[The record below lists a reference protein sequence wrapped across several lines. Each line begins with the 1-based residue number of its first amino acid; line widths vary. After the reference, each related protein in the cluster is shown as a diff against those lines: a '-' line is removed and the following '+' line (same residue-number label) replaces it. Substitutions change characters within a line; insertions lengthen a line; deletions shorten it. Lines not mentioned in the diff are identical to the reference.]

1 MQTLQS
7 ERSLRRELQ
16 YAQGFSVWALLLAV
30 LGSVAGTI
38 FTSAFGTGHW
48 GTLAGAA
55 VGPVIGT
62 TFSTKH
68 TGERGR
74 VRNAIIIILSIG
86 ALLITVT
93 GFTLADRVAGKSI
106 LPGPD
111 PQAGTFFGPASQPSS
126 TASVTPSSGS
136 KPNGPAIQVQPSG
149 PLDCGAAAVGAATA
163 CPQAITITS
172 AGTGALRITSVVMA
186 GSDMQDFIPSQDC
199 VGISLDLS
207 QTCDLKVSFQPT
219 AAGPRQATLVI
230 HQNIPW
236 PDKGT
241 TITLTGNGTGT
252 DGGSGGNSSARF
264 NLVASPDNASC
275 NYIPNGALGGADELS
290 VDFYFLIIDGK
301 PSDVPGGLSVTGS
314 SNTGLYTHYYTSPN
328 NQALSVA
335 QFALRPGD
343 FGVLHTIKITVD
355 SANQVEETS
364 ESDNTIVVSVL
375 LPSPRPT
382 STIDP
387 LACTISRG

>member
-1 MQTLQS
+1 MQTSQP
-7 ERSLRRELQ
+7 ERSLRGELQ
-16 YAQGFSVWALLLAV
+16 YAQGFSAWVLLLAV
-30 LGSVAGTI
+30 LGSIAGTI

-55 VGPVIGT
+55 VGPVIST
-62 TFSTKH
+62 TFSTKY

-111 PQAGTFFGPASQPSS
+111 PQAGTFFGPASQPTS
-126 TASVTPSSGS
+126 TPSVTPSSGP
-136 KPNGPAIQVQPSG
+136 KRNGPAIQIQPSG

-172 AGTGALRITSVVMA
+172 AGTSALRITSVVMA
-186 GSDMQDFIPSQDC
+186 GPDMQDFIPSQDC
-199 VGISLDLS
+199 VGISLDPS
-207 QTCDLKVSFQPT
+207 QTCGLKVSFQPT
-219 AAGPRQATLVI
+219 AMGPRQATLVI

-241 TITLTGNGTGT
+241 TITLTGT
-252 DGGSGGNSSARF
+252 GSGGNSTARF
-264 NLVASPDNASC
+264 DLVASPDNASC
-275 NYIPNGALGGADELS
+275 NYIPNGALSGADELS
-290 VDFYFLIIDGK
+290 VDFYFLIIGGN
-301 PSDVPGGLSVTGS
+301 PSDVPAGLSVTGS
-314 SNTGLYTHYYTSPN
+314 SDTGLYTHYYTSPN

-355 SANQVEETS
+355 STNQVGETD
-364 ESDNTIVVSVL
+364 ESDNTIVVSVR

>member
-1 MQTLQS
+1 MQTSQPR
-7 ERSLRRELQ
+7 RSLRRELQ
-16 YAQGFSVWALLLAV
+16 YAQGFSAWALVLAV

-48 GTLAGAA
+48 GILAGAV
-55 VGPVIGT
+55 VGPVIST
-62 TFSTKH
+62 TFSTKY

-74 VRNAIIIILSIG
+74 VRNATIIILSIG

-93 GFTLADRVAGKSI
+93 GFTFADRVAGKSI

-111 PQAGTFFGPASQPSS
+111 PQAGTFFPASQPS
-126 TASVTPSSGS
+126 TTPSVTPSSGL
-136 KPNGPAIQVQPSG
+136 KHNGPAIQIQPSG

-163 CPQAITITS
+163 CAQAITITS
-172 AGTGALRITSVVMA
+172 AGTGALHITSVVMA

-199 VGISLDLS
+199 AGISLDPS
-207 QTCDLKVSFQPT
+207 QTCDLKVSFQP
-219 AAGPRQATLVI
+219 AVAGPRQATLTI

-241 TITLTGNGTGT
+241 TITLTGTGTG
-252 DGGSGGNSSARF
+252 GGGNSSAKF
-264 NLVASPDNASC
+264 NLVASPDSASC
-275 NYIPNGALGGADELS
+275 NYIPNGALSGADELS
-290 VDFYFLIIDGK
+290 VDFYFLIIGGN

-314 SNTGLYTHYYTSPN
+314 SDTGLYTRYYTSPN
-328 NQALSVA
+328 NRALSVA

-355 SANQVEETS
+355 SANQLNETD
-364 ESDNTIVVSVL
+364 ESDNTIVVSVR

>member
-1 MQTLQS
+1 MQTSQP
-7 ERSLRRELQ
+7 ERSLRRELE
-16 YAQGFSVWALLLAV
+16 YAQGFSSWALLLAV
-30 LGSVAGTI
+30 LGSVAGTT

-48 GTLAGAA
+48 GILAGAA
-55 VGPVIGT
+55 VGPVIST
-62 TFSTKH
+62 TFSTKY
-68 TGERGR
+68 TGERGH
-74 VRNAIIIILSIG
+74 VRNAIIIILSIA

-93 GFTLADRVAGKSI
+93 GFTFADRVAGRSI

-111 PQAGTFFGPASQPSS
+111 PQVGTFFGPASQPSS
-126 TASVTPSSGS
+126 TPSVTPSSGP
-136 KPNGPAIQVQPSG
+136 KRNGPAIQIQPSG
-149 PLDCGAAAVGAATA
+149 PLDCGAAAVSAATA

-172 AGTGALRITSVVMA
+172 VGTGVLRITSVAMA

-199 VGISLDLS
+199 VGISLDPS

-241 TITLTGNGTGT
+241 MITLTGTGTGT
-252 DGGSGGNSSARF
+252 GIARF
-264 NLVASPDNASC
+264 NLVASLDNASC
-275 NYIPNGALGGADELS
+275 SYIPNGTLSGADELS
-290 VDFYFLIIDGK
+290 VDFYFLIIGGN

-314 SNTGLYTHYYTSPN
+314 SDTGLYTRYYAAPS

-355 SANQVEETS
+355 SADQVEETD
-364 ESDNTIVVSVL
+364 ESDNTIVVSVR

>member
-1 MQTLQS
+1 MQTSQP

-16 YAQGFSVWALLLAV
+16 YAQGFSAWALLLAV

-55 VGPVIGT
+55 VGPVIST
-62 TFSTKH
+62 TFSTKY

-74 VRNAIIIILSIG
+74 VRNATIIILSIA

-93 GFTLADRVAGKSI
+93 GFTFADRVAGKSI

-111 PQAGTFFGPASQPSS
+111 PQAGTFFHPASQAGS
-126 TASVTPSSGS
+126 TPSVTPSSG
-136 KPNGPAIQVQPSG
+136 PQRNGPAIQIQPSG
-149 PLDCGAAAVGAATA
+149 PLGCGAAAVSAVTA

-172 AGTGALRITSVVMA
+172 AGTSALRITSVVMA

-199 VGISLDLS
+199 VGISLDPS

-241 TITLTGNGTGT
+241 TITLTGTGT
-252 DGGSGGNSSARF
+252 DGGSGGNSNARF

-275 NYIPNGALGGADELS
+275 NYIPNGASSGADELS
-290 VDFYFLIIDGK
+290 IDFYFLIIGGN

-314 SNTGLYTHYYTSPN
+314 SDTGLYTRYYTSPN

-355 SANQVEETS
+355 SANQVDETD
-364 ESDNTIVVSVL
+364 ESDNTIVVSVR

>member
-1 MQTLQS
+1 MQTSQP
-7 ERSLRRELQ
+7 EQSLRRELQ
-16 YAQGFSVWALLLAV
+16 YAQGFSVWVLLLAV

-55 VGPVIGT
+55 VGPVIST
-62 TFSTKH
+62 VFSTRY
-68 TGERGR
+68 TGEKGR
-74 VRNAIIIILSIG
+74 VRSTIIIILSIG
-86 ALLITVT
+86 ALIITVT
-93 GFTLADRVAGKSI
+93 GFTFADRVAGKSI

-111 PQAGTFFGPASQPSS
+111 PQAGTFFSPASQPSS
-126 TASVTPSSGS
+126 TSPVTPASEP
-136 KPNGPAIQVQPSG
+136 KRIGPAIQIQPSG
-149 PLDCGAAAVGAATA
+149 PMDCGAAAIDAATA

-172 AGTGALRITSVVMA
+172 AGTDALRITSVVIA
-186 GSDMQDFIPSQDC
+186 GSDMQDFIPSHDC
-199 VGISLDLS
+199 VGKSLDPS

-219 AAGPRQATLVI
+219 AAGPRQATLTI
-230 HQNIPW
+230 HQNIPR

-241 TITLTGNGTGT
+241 TITLSGTGT
-252 DGGSGGNSSARF
+252 DDARF

-275 NYIPNGALGGADELS
+275 NYIPHGTLSGADELS
-290 VDFYFLIIDGK
+290 VDFNFLITGGS

-314 SNTGLYTHYYTSPN
+314 SDTGLYTRYYTSPN

-355 SANQVEETS
+355 SANQVDETD
-364 ESDNTIVVSVL
+364 ESDNTVAVSVR

-382 STIDP
+382 FTIDP

>member
-1 MQTLQS
+1 MQISQPG
-7 ERSLRRELQ
+7 RSLRRELQ
-16 YAQGFSVWALLLAV
+16 YAQGFSAWALLLAV

-48 GTLAGAA
+48 GILAGAA
-55 VGPVIGT
+55 VGPVIST
-62 TFSTKH
+62 TFSTRY

-74 VRNAIIIILSIG
+74 VRNATIIILSIG

-93 GFTLADRVAGKSI
+93 GFTFADHVAGKSV

-111 PQAGTFFGPASQPSS
+111 PQAGTFFPASQPSS
-126 TASVTPSSGS
+126 TPSVTLSSGP
-136 KPNGPAIQVQPSG
+136 KRNGPAIQIQPSG
-149 PLDCGAAAVGAATA
+149 PLDCGAAAISVATA

-172 AGTGALRITSVVMA
+172 AGTSALRIKSVVMA
-186 GSDMQDFIPSQDC
+186 ASDMQDFIPSHDC
-199 VGISLDLS
+199 VGKSLNPG
-207 QTCDLKVSFQPT
+207 QTCDLKVSFQPA
-219 AAGPRQATLVI
+219 AAGLRQATLVI

-241 TITLTGNGTGT
+241 TVTLTGTGTGT
-252 DGGSGGNSSARF
+252 DGGSARF

-275 NYIPNGALGGADELS
+275 NYIPNGALSGADELS
-290 VDFYFLIIDGK
+290 VDFYFLIIGGS

-314 SNTGLYTHYYTSPN
+314 SDTALYTRYYTSPN

-335 QFALRPGD
+335 QFALQPGD

-355 SANQVEETS
+355 SANQVEETD
-364 ESDNTIVVSVL
+364 ESDNTIVVSVR

-387 LACTISRG
+387 LACTISQG

>member
-1 MQTLQS
+1 
-7 ERSLRRELQ
+7 
-16 YAQGFSVWALLLAV
+16 
-30 LGSVAGTI
+30 
-38 FTSAFGTGHW
+38 
-48 GTLAGAA
+48 
-55 VGPVIGT
+55 
-62 TFSTKH
+62 
-68 TGERGR
+68 
-74 VRNAIIIILSIG
+74 
-86 ALLITVT
+86 
-93 GFTLADRVAGKSI
+93 
-106 LPGPD
+106 
-111 PQAGTFFGPASQPSS
+111 
-126 TASVTPSSGS
+126 
-136 KPNGPAIQVQPSG
+136 
-149 PLDCGAAAVGAATA
+149 
-163 CPQAITITS
+163 
-172 AGTGALRITSVVMA
+172 MA

-199 VGISLDLS
+199 VGISLDPS

-241 TITLTGNGTGT
+241 TITLTGTGT
-252 DGGSGGNSSARF
+252 DGGSGGNSNARF

-275 NYIPNGALGGADELS
+275 NYIPNGALSGADELS
-290 VDFYFLIIDGK
+290 IDFYFLIIGGN

-314 SNTGLYTHYYTSPN
+314 SDTGLYTRYYTSPN

-355 SANQVEETS
+355 SANQVDETD
-364 ESDNTIVVSVL
+364 ESDNTIVVSVR